1 MQCNVRDSSYNTPI
15 KLNKRH
21 ETDFPHISQTLCWSR
36 GLKFNFQFK
45 WCVLWFIF
53 PIPYF
58 HSCAAGFVLH
68 THSRLSCWIFW
79 CMNICDM
86 LMGVIFIQ
94 PSCSSFFQ
102 QIWLLLLQYSKL
114 PFHCQEE
121 IGFSIS
127 RCFFLTR
134 IFLFHWFLGW
144 HLGWRVSENHS
155 AHGQLHPPA
164 SPCNL
169 QGKGCSHRDGIR
181 VIPLSGSKPWAL
193 AECWEQGVC
202 GSGIWSAN

>member
-155 AHGQLHPPA
+155 GSWATASTSLTLQPPGEG
-164 SPCNL
+164 L
-169 QGKGCSHRDGIR
+169 LTQGWDEGY
-181 VIPLSGSKPWAL
+181 PT
-193 AECWEQGVC
+193 EWEQTLSSCWVLRA
-202 GSGIWSAN
+202 GSVWEWYLIR